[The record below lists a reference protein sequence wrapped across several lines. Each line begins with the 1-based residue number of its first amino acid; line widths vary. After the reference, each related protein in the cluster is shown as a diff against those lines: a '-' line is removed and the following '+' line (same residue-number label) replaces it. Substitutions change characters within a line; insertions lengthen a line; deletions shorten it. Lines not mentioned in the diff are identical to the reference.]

1 MAVALSDRII
11 ALREALPPETAACV
25 VAAADLRRA
34 REAPPLPTGI
44 DGLDRLLAGGLA
56 RGRLVE
62 VVGRRSSGRLSLALS
77 ALASATAG
85 GEDAAWID
93 LGDALDPQAAAA
105 ADVDLRRVLWV
116 RPRRVRDAV
125 YAAEAVIAAGFPL
138 VVADLGTPPVGPRVP
153 DAAWVRL
160 SRSARAHATALLVA
174 SPYPVAGSAA
184 DAVLLLS
191 RDRAVWTGNG
201 LSPALLAGVEARW
214 TVEKRRGEK
223 PGRQARSRF
232 AAGETIPEGAG
243 KEPTGAPSP
252 GVLRSSETSIRR
264 PLPPGEAILRRSR

>member
-1 MAVALSDRII
+1 MSLPALSDRIT
-11 ALREALPPETAACV
+11 ALRAALPPETAASV
-25 VAAADLRRA
+25 VAAADLRRD

-56 RGRLVE
+56 RGKLVE
-62 VVGRRSSGRLSLALS
+62 VVGRRSSGRMSLALS
-77 ALASATAG
+77 ALASATAA
-85 GEDAAWID
+85 GEDTVLID

-160 SRSARAHATALLVA
+160 SRSARAHAAALLVA

-191 RDRAVWTGNG
+191 RDGALWTGKG
-201 LSPALLAGVEARW
+201 ASPRVLAGVDARW

-223 PGRQARSRF
+223 PGRQAHSRF
-232 AAGETIPEGAG
+232 AAAEAVADAPE
-243 KEPTGAPSP
+243 E
-252 GVLRSSETSIRR
+252 RR
-264 PLPPGEAILRRSR
+264 PPGEGAPAVHRAS